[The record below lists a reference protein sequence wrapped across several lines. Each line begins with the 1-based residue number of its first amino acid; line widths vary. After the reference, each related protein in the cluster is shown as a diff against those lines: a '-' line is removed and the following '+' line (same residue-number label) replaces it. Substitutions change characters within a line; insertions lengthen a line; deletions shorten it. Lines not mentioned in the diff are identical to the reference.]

1 MNKQEQIYKFKGKI
15 IRPVYKSEGFSVY
28 ALDVDKTKYPLIK
41 LNKYGNAGICGDL
54 FDLITGVEYE
64 IEAIEE
70 DTKYG
75 VSYKVLKIRRDEPT
89 TKEETYA
96 FLREI
101 LTCNQADTLIDAYPD
116 IISMV
121 KEDRLNEVD
130 ISKLKGIGEK
140 SFEKIKCKIVE
151 NFYLMDL
158 VSEFGGIL
166 SLSMLKK
173 IYDRYSSVESLRK
186 RLEVEPYTTLTQIS
200 GVGFKKA
207 DAIVIQLQKE
217 NKIDF
222 GYDVKTSSD
231 RCLACVLYLLGEN
244 ENEGNTKA
252 NLVDIRSEVIKLTPE
267 CAEHFVEAIRDRNIY
282 YNKETMDIAL
292 RKTYECEGY
301 IAETI
306 LKHIDDNDVWK
317 FKTDKYRNVD
327 GFELS
332 DEQMNILDV
341 VCKNKISILNGA
353 AGCVDCDTE
362 FFDGTKWKRIADYE
376 NGDMVLQYNK
386 DETAELVYPER
397 YIKNKVDYLWHF
409 ETSKLDQCLS
419 DNHMV
424 VYKNYKNDIKK
435 CKMSDFVEKHN
446 RSKNGNNAK
455 FITAFHYGG
464 NGIKLSDN
472 EIRLMVAIFA
482 DGYFHDTTL
491 TRRCR
496 LGFTKKR
503 KVNRA
508 IELLDKCSI
517 KYNLSNNDNQIYLY
531 FDAPIRQKHF
541 TKEWYSCNQHQFSII
556 VDEYKYWDSSG
567 NKYVTTNYNDA
578 VFMQF
583 AFSSCG
589 YRSNI
594 YTDKRERLQDC
605 YYVSCIKKECCT
617 IVNPHIKTKIIP
629 YKTLDG
635 YEYCFTVPSHMLVLR
650 RNNKIFI
657 TGNCGKTF
665 STKALINMLEEH
677 HKSYILLTP
686 TGKSSKVLSE
696 NTGRNAST
704 IHRGLQYKSDT
715 IYYKDGVQSD
725 KYNYDYKTN
734 FIINKYNKFR
744 EDIVIVDEFS
754 MVDVSL
760 CKRLFEAI
768 NFYDTKLLMIG
779 DDSQLPSV
787 GCGNLFHD
795 FIESN
800 IIQKSTLT
808 KVFRFSEGGLMN
820 VATRARMCQPYLTK
834 DMKSKATYF
843 GNNKDYV
850 FIDLPS
856 ELIAKNMVLLY
867 KKLLSNGYT
876 VNDIQVLTSKNVGN
890 CGAIKLNAALQKVA
904 NPNCG
909 SSVNMVYGDVVFYEG
924 DSVMQIANEYN
935 AELDINNLS
944 DEDREQ
950 YLRTK
955 ISPTCSVFNGDI
967 GRIESI
973 HDNYMLIKFD
983 SYIVRYTKAELKNI
997 KHSYIST
1004 IHKSQGSGFKIVIL
1018 LTPKSDTW
1026 MLNSNLIYTGLTR
1039 TKEKCFHL
1047 GSLNTVNTTVK
1058 KKADLSRMTF
1068 MKKML
1073 KENI

>member
-15 IRPVYKSEGFSVY
+15 IRSVYKSEGFSVY
-28 ALDVDKTKYPLIK
+28 ALDVDKNKYPLIK

-75 VSYKVLKIRRDEPT
+75 ISYKVLKIRRDEPT

-116 IISMV
+116 VISMV

-173 IYDRYSSVESLRK
+173 IYDAESSVEMLK
-186 RLEVEPYTTLTQIS
+186 IKLKTKPYTTLTRIS

-353 AGCVDCDTE
+353 AGT
-362 FFDGTKWKRIADYE
+362 
-376 NGDMVLQYNK
+376 
-386 DETAELVYPER
+386 
-397 YIKNKVDYLWHF
+397 
-409 ETSKLDQCLS
+409 
-419 DNHMV
+419 
-424 VYKNYKNDIKK
+424 
-435 CKMSDFVEKHN
+435 
-446 RSKNGNNAK
+446 
-455 FITAFHYGG
+455 
-464 NGIKLSDN
+464 
-472 EIRLMVAIFA
+472 
-482 DGYFHDTTL
+482 
-491 TRRCR
+491 
-496 LGFTKKR
+496 
-503 KVNRA
+503 
-508 IELLDKCSI
+508 
-517 KYNLSNNDNQIYLY
+517 
-531 FDAPIRQKHF
+531 
-541 TKEWYSCNQHQFSII
+541 
-556 VDEYKYWDSSG
+556 
-567 NKYVTTNYNDA
+567 
-578 VFMQF
+578 
-583 AFSSCG
+583 
-589 YRSNI
+589 
-594 YTDKRERLQDC
+594 
-605 YYVSCIKKECCT
+605 
-617 IVNPHIKTKIIP
+617 
-629 YKTLDG
+629 
-635 YEYCFTVPSHMLVLR
+635 
-650 RNNKIFI
+650 
-657 TGNCGKTF
+657 GKTF

-704 IHRGLQYKSDT
+704 IHRGLQYKTDT
-715 IYYKDGVQSD
+715 IYYKNGVQSD

-734 FIINKYNKFR
+734 FTINKYDKFR
-744 EDIVIVDEFS
+744 KDIIIVDEFS

-944 DEDREQ
+944 DEDHEQ

-955 ISPTCSVFNGDI
+955 IPPTCSVFNGDI

>member
-15 IRPVYKSEGFSVY
+15 IRSVYKSEGFSVY

-64 IEAIEE
+64 IEAIGE

-75 VSYKVLKIRRDEPT
+75 ISYKVLKIRRDEPT

-173 IYDRYSSVESLRK
+173 IYDAESSVEMLK
-186 RLEVEPYTTLTQIS
+186 IKLKTKPYTTLTRIS

-292 RKTYECEGY
+292 RKTYECERY

-353 AGCVDCDTE
+353 AGT
-362 FFDGTKWKRIADYE
+362 
-376 NGDMVLQYNK
+376 
-386 DETAELVYPER
+386 
-397 YIKNKVDYLWHF
+397 
-409 ETSKLDQCLS
+409 
-419 DNHMV
+419 
-424 VYKNYKNDIKK
+424 
-435 CKMSDFVEKHN
+435 
-446 RSKNGNNAK
+446 
-455 FITAFHYGG
+455 
-464 NGIKLSDN
+464 
-472 EIRLMVAIFA
+472 
-482 DGYFHDTTL
+482 
-491 TRRCR
+491 
-496 LGFTKKR
+496 
-503 KVNRA
+503 
-508 IELLDKCSI
+508 
-517 KYNLSNNDNQIYLY
+517 
-531 FDAPIRQKHF
+531 
-541 TKEWYSCNQHQFSII
+541 
-556 VDEYKYWDSSG
+556 
-567 NKYVTTNYNDA
+567 
-578 VFMQF
+578 
-583 AFSSCG
+583 
-589 YRSNI
+589 
-594 YTDKRERLQDC
+594 
-605 YYVSCIKKECCT
+605 
-617 IVNPHIKTKIIP
+617 
-629 YKTLDG
+629 
-635 YEYCFTVPSHMLVLR
+635 
-650 RNNKIFI
+650 
-657 TGNCGKTF
+657 GKTF

-704 IHRGLQYKSDT
+704 IHRGLQYKPDT
-715 IYYKDGVQSD
+715 IYYKNGVQSD

-734 FIINKYNKFR
+734 FTINKYDKFR
-744 EDIVIVDEFS
+744 KDIIIVDEFS

-944 DEDREQ
+944 DEDHEQ

-955 ISPTCSVFNGDI
+955 IPPTCSVFNGDI